1 MKRWFVIRVVLLAGA
16 LLASSCQDK
25 PATDLPA
32 PPAPLVLDG
41 SHKGPAVVFIGDSI
55 TWQWTRDGFRPV
67 FFTTH
72 GYVNKGISG
81 NTTVQMNSRFQTDVI
96 ALDPYVVVI
105 EGGTNDIAQRSDDAI
120 LQYLKQMTEAAEAAN
135 IRVVL
140 GSVPPSNSFPK
151 LPDFRPEDRIISLN
165 ALIKAYAAQ
174 KGIPYADYYS
184 VLVDDRKGLKAAYQ
198 KDTIHPN
205 AAGYEAMEAVIQPIL
220 ERLFK

>member
-1 MKRWFVIRVVLLAGA
+1 MRLFVVRLVLLAGA
-16 LLASSCQDK
+16 LLAFSCQDK
-25 PATDLPA
+25 PTIPELSA
-32 PPAPLVLDG
+32 PKETWKLDG
-41 SHKGPAVVFIGDSI
+41 SHKGPAVIFIGDSI
-55 TWQWTRDGFRPV
+55 TWQWTRDGFHPAY
-67 FFTTH
+67 FSTY

-81 NTTVQMNSRFQTDVI
+81 NTTVQMNARFQEDVI
-96 ALDPYVVVI
+96 AQDPYCVVI
-105 EGGTNDIAQRSDDAI
+105 EGGTNDIAQRSDADI
-120 LQYLKQMTEAAEAAN
+120 LHYLQQMVEKAEAAK

-140 GSVPPSNSFPK
+140 GSVPPSNKFPK

-205 AAGYEAMEAVIQPIL
+205 AAGDEAMEAVIQPIL